1 MSAKTKL
8 DQIYTISEDLVA
20 RKVQG
25 ELIII
30 PLSSSISKAN
40 EELFTLN
47 YTAQAIW
54 EKLDGKRTLSRI
66 TEELCREFSISK
78 PAVIKNVLG
87 FTEELYKKKMI
98 LALEK

>member
-1 MSAKTKL
+1 MQTKTKL
-8 DQIYTISEDLVA
+8 DQVYKISEDLVA

-30 PLSSSISKAN
+30 PLSLSISKAN

-54 EKLDGKRTLSRI
+54 EKLNGKRTLSKI
-66 TEELCREFSISK
+66 AEELCREFSVSK
-78 PAVIKNVLG
+78 PVVTKNVLG